1 MKNMIMEFIWI
12 LLCLLALSLL
22 PWWQAVV
29 IAAALS
35 PFMLRLTEWGFRR
48 RIIFLFVVFSIF
60 LMIFHLARPEIST
73 AISRL
78 LKLPHYSLLALLSA
92 GTFAVVFALA
102 AEAPLWMKFSFRRAK
117 LKFNG
122 KN

>member
-1 MKNMIMEFIWI
+1 MIVEFVWT

-22 PWWQAVV
+22 PWWQAVLV
-29 IAAALS
+29 AAALS

-48 RIIFLFVVFSIF
+48 RLIFLFIVFSIF
-60 LMIFHLARPEIST
+60 LMIFHVARPEISA

-78 LKLPHYSLLALLSA
+78 LKLPHYSVLAFLSA

-102 AEAPLWMKFSFRRAK
+102 AEAPLWVKFSFRRAK
-117 LKFNG
+117 VRFSE